1 MSDSQTR
8 ATVCANVARIIR
20 EKRQAKGLSM
30 ELLAAGAG
38 LSHSMIS
45 LIERQ
50 LRNPTLDTLLRI
62 CSVLEVDLGDL
73 ISEAARD
80 ASRKSRK

>member
-1 MSDSQTR
+1 MADDQIRKTI
-8 ATVCANVARIIR
+8 CADVARLLR

-30 ELLAAGAG
+30 ECLAAGAG
-38 LSHSMIS
+38 SSHSMIS

-50 LRNPTLDTLLRI
+50 LRNPTLDTLLRL

-73 ISEAARD
+73 INEAARN
-80 ASRKSRK
+80 AARKSRK